1 MQPFA
6 LIWDLDGTLV
16 DSYPAIVPAAREVCA
31 DCGISYSAED
41 IYSESL
47 RTSVGAFLEKA
58 AAEHGME
65 PGLLKSRFNI
75 LNDSRIA
82 QIRPMPHAVE
92 TLAELRRNGYQSFV
106 FTHRGAS
113 CHAILER
120 TGLELYFTEIV
131 TALSGFPRKPAPDGI
146 AYLMQKYALDAAR
159 CFYIGD
165 RSLDM
170 EAARNAGI
178 QSILYRP
185 ADSPVESRGKETYI
199 VHDLLEITALQE
211 FRGERIS

>member
-16 DSYPAIVPAAREVCA
+16 DSYPAIVPAAQEACA
-31 DCGISYSAED
+31 DCGLSYSAED

-58 AAEHGME
+58 AAEHGMD
-65 PGLLKSRFNI
+65 PGPLKARFNV
-75 LNDSRIA
+75 LNDTRID
-82 QIRPMPHAVE
+82 QIQPMPHAAE
-92 TLAELRRNGYQSFV
+92 TLAALRQGGHQSFV

-120 TGLELYFTEIV
+120 TGLSLYFTEIV
-131 TALSGFPRKPAPDGI
+131 TELSGFPRKPAPDGI
-146 AYLMQKYALDAAR
+146 AYLMHKYALNAAR

-185 ADSPVESRGKETYI
+185 AGSPVEPSGEKTYI
-199 VHDLLEITALQE
+199 VRDLLEITALPGFQ
-211 FRGERIS
+211 GDRIR